1 MSHWRDAFCLTKTD
15 TDSDHAIRSG
25 RQKYYQFGQNK
36 TQTCRDSL
44 SSSFLCPDRPLP
56 VSGFSNMTGP
66 LATTATSDYSWQ
78 HWMADQLIILL
89 ILVSSPVPL
98 PEISSYLSSS
108 SRRAICFTFLLHAA
122 EVFLPCIAVAS
133 LNHRVVWDAIGSN
146 KKMTHP
152 RELTAAREQSK
163 LFPVTVST
171 RSPHTAI
178 SAWPAY
184 LWTLISGARFP
195 LPHNIPV
202 KCMNAIPV
210 PIHQTTASSPRGY
223 INRQEVWQV
232 CENCSHDPRSE
243 RSDTRRSFI
252 VDNVT
257 VLLGH
262 EGSGSHGRQTTTRRT
277 GKRIIW
283 LMAANAKERVSIAFK
298 FKSNNLTP
306 PPFFLNSTPLHSSPL
321 HPQGNNW

>member
-1 MSHWRDAFCLTKTD
+1 MSW
-15 TDSDHAIRSG
+15 
-25 RQKYYQFGQNK
+25 
-36 TQTCRDSL
+36 
-44 SSSFLCPDRPLP
+44 SSP
-56 VSGFSNMTGP
+56 SGFRILEHDWSISHHRH
-66 LATTATSDYSWQ
+66 LRLLLTTLDGWPIDNIT
-78 HWMADQLIILL
+78 HPCLH
-89 ILVSSPVPL
+89 SSPVPL

-210 PIHQTTASSPRGY
+210 PIHQTTASFPRGY

-262 EGSGSHGRQTTTRRT
+262 EGSGRHGRQTTTRRT